1 MSPHTCPSRRPG
13 MSVRRAPVRI
23 AETLAMFER
32 GQRRQWTGSGIAI
45 VNAPTLVEMEEDG

>member
-13 MSVRRAPVRI
+13 MSVRRTPVLI

-32 GQRRQWTGSGIAI
+32 GQRRQWPGSGIAI
-45 VNAPTLVEMEEDG
+45 VNAPTLGEMEEDG